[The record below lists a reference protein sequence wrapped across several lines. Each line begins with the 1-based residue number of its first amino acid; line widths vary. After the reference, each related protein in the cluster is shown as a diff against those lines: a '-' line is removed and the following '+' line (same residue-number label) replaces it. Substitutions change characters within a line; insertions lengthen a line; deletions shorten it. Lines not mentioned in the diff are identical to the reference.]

1 MSYQINGVDVDN
13 IIQETNTVTSLPG
26 YVDFPVTTN
35 SVTERSNNTTITNNQ
50 IPTSGQTSY
59 GIGTNSL
66 DMKFPYNISPGTS
79 DSDNMAYY
87 CQGVSHSLTGEG
99 NLDTSNFKH
108 ISIQGT
114 SGTGGGAGGGGGGT
128 DNFFGKKNSGGRGG
142 NGGMPGFISVIDYPL
157 STNTNTI
164 EYNVGT
170 AGSGGAGGNRSTNS
184 GKNGKVG
191 EQGGSTT
198 VKIDNTT
205 FTANGGG
212 GANDQGGSGNTNT
225 TGTSHNNMAAPGT
238 GQYYDPNNGITVFTF
253 DPNCTTSG
261 GGTNYTSGKALI
273 NNTLLPGNNTQ
284 TTNEPIGFPRY
295 TTAMQN
301 TSNGYSKDILVK
313 FGTPITSKYLAPGNG
328 GAGQKGDA
336 DDGEDGTDGTLS
348 IWLKNNPNS
357 N

>member
-1 MSYQINGVDVDN
+1 MSYKINGIDVST
-13 IIQETNTVTSLPG
+13 IITNSTVVPSSG
-26 YVDFPVTTN
+26 HYVGFPVTTN

-59 GIGTNSL
+59 GIGNDSL

-87 CQGVSHSLTGEG
+87 CQGVSHSLTGTG

-114 SGTGGGAGGGGGGT
+114 SGAGGGAGGGGGGS
-128 DNFFGKKNSGGRGG
+128 DGFGKKNKGGRGG

-157 STNTNTI
+157 SSINTI
-164 EYNVGT
+164 QYMV
-170 AGSGGAGGNRSTNS
+170 GAGGVGGKGGNS
-184 GKNGKVG
+184 SGNTHGNNGKEG

-198 VKIDNTT
+198 VTIGNDVT
-205 FTANGGG
+205 FTANGGKG
-212 GANDQGGSGNTNT
+212 SNNLGGSGNDSSS
-225 TGTSHNNMAAPGT
+225 GASHNNMALPGT

-253 DPNCTTSG
+253 DPNCTVEG
-261 GGTNYTSGKALI
+261 GGTNYTSGTGLI
-273 NNTLLPGNNTQ
+273 NNTLIPGNNTQ
-284 TTNEPIGFPRY
+284 STNEPIGFPRY

-313 FGTPITSKYLAPGNG
+313 FGTPITSTYLAPGNG
-328 GAGQKGDA
+328 GTGRKGDA
-336 DDGEDGTDGTLS
+336 DDGAKGADGTLN
-348 IWLKNNPNS
+348 IWLKNNPN
-357 N
+357 